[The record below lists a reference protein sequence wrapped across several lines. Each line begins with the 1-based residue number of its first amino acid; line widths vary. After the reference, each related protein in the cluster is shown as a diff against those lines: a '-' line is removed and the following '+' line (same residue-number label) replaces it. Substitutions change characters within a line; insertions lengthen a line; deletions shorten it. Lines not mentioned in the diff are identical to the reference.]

1 MGLKIYHCKALSDAI
16 QSNLKIIQ
24 TTVLVLRNTAFKF
37 WAVAQF
43 QPEKASSKIFDGIF
57 LMFFSS
63 LHRENPISAS
73 AKWSYGRISQGLQ
86 SFIAA
91 CVSTVVSYDIILY

>member
-1 MGLKIYHCKALSDAI
+1 MRD
-16 QSNLKIIQ
+16 
-24 TTVLVLRNTAFKF
+24 
-37 WAVAQF
+37 
-43 QPEKASSKIFDGIF
+43 EKKLEHYKIFHKRHKAYFLACFF

-73 AKWSYGRISQGLQ
+73 AKWAYGRISQGLQ